1 MPDHDVAIIG
11 GGLLGS
17 AFGWGLA
24 KKGLKPAIFDE
35 GDAAIRTARGNFGL
49 VWVQS
54 KGQSMPDYAAWSY
67 RASQLWTDF
76 AQELQD
82 NTGVDVHYV
91 KEGYHIL
98 ATEPEFEEAI
108 AGQKHIE

>member
-1 MPDHDVAIIG
+1 MRACIRPPATGWTRLPMPDHDVAIIG

-24 KKGLKPAIFDE
+24 RSGLKPVIFDE

-54 KGQSMPDYAAWSY
+54 KGRTMPEYAAWSH
-67 RASQLWTDF
+67 RASQLWTGF
-76 AQELQD
+76 AQELAE
-82 NTGVDVHYV
+82 NTGVDVH
-91 KEGYHIL
+91 
-98 ATEPEFEEAI
+98 
-108 AGQKHIE
+108 